1 MPCSQAAQRNIDLL
15 LQAIECC
22 PYSIRP
28 ALKLC
33 LTAASGQMTQ
43 MVFAVTGR
51 GKTTGISSQKTEV
64 GSWVIGY
71 WRPKLH
77 FEVNAWNCFEKR
89 TGTLLKAISTD
100 RTLNSSR
107 LASSVSELVGGSSD
121 ALLARGD
128 CRSLLETL
136 PDECVQLVI
145 TDPPHSDRMPYLELS
160 ELWNSILGMDV
171 DFSQEI
177 VISNAKERGKTS
189 DSYRASMT
197 EFLSQVPRVLNP
209 EGVLVL
215 LYNSREADEWEAFR
229 AVCEGGA
236 GGNVSG
242 LRYLGIFPCNYSAG
256 SVVQDNRKGSLPN
269 DLALVFC
276 KGGSLASDGHFL
288 GKLER
293 IPDWSAELPEYL
305 RCKGL
310 E

>member
-1 MPCSQAAQRNIDLL
+1 
-15 LQAIECC
+15 
-22 PYSIRP
+22 
-28 ALKLC
+28 
-33 LTAASGQMTQ
+33 
-43 MVFAVTGR
+43 
-51 GKTTGISSQKTEV
+51 
-64 GSWVIGY
+64 
-71 WRPKLH
+71 
-77 FEVNAWNCFEKR
+77 
-89 TGTLLKAISTD
+89 
-100 RTLNSSR
+100 
-107 LASSVSELVGGSSD
+107 
-121 ALLARGD
+121 
-128 CRSLLETL
+128 
-136 PDECVQLVI
+136 
-145 TDPPHSDRMPYLELS
+145 MPYLELS